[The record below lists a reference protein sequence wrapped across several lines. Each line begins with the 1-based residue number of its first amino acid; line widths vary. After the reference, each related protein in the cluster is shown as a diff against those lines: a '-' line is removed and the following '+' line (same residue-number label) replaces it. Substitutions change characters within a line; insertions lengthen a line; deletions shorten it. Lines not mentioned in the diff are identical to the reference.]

1 MKPTFFESLGVGV
14 ANDGLERGVGSKVGC
29 LSLNVSE
36 GGLCCLL
43 V

>member
-1 MKPTFFESLGVGV
+1 MKPTFFEALGVGV
-14 ANDGLERGVGSKVGC
+14 ENDGLERGVGSQVSC
-29 LSLNVSE
+29 LSLNVSA